1 MMNINVYTIFSTNER
16 SDLKKAFQADQKR
29 KAFLATPT
37 YYPKY
42 TAKVSKPVRV
52 TKSSK

>member
-1 MMNINVYTIFSTNER
+1 MININVYTIFSTSER
-16 SDLKKAFQADQKR
+16 SDLKKAFQDDQKR

-42 TAKVSKPVRV
+42 TPKKPKI